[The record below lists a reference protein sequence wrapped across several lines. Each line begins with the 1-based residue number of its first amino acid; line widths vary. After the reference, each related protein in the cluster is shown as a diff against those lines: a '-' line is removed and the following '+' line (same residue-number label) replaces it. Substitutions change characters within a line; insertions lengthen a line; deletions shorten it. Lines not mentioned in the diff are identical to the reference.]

1 MNEYISTH
9 NLEQINLSL
18 SIDYTLYNVKSN
30 KHYDSSVS
38 FLFCTYVAILD
49 ANQELNIS
57 L

>member
-18 SIDYTLYNVKSN
+18 SIDYPLY
-30 KHYDSSVS
+30 YDSSVP